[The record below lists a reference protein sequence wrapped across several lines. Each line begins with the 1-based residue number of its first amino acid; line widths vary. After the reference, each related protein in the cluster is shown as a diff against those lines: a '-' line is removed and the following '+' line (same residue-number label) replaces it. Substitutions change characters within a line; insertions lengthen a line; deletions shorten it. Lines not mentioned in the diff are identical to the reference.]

1 MPLRLPRNYSRPPS
15 LRLSTTPVAAMP
27 SPIRISSGTWRPVK
41 GRPPDAFSAVT
52 AAAPLPLPPFFF
64 LVVPATLLVLPP
76 EVVVASVPPVVV
88 VPSVELV
95 LVVVQTVDVLVEPST
110 VETTVEPGTVVTSVE
125 PGTVLVTVEPGSV
138 TVPVVP
144 GIVVTSVLPGVVWVI
159 VVPPIVIVVSDLGVT
174 AGSCCR
180 HGTVVVRVVSGPVV
194 VVVTGGPVIVDVVFG
209 SVTVVVV
216 FGSVTVVLVFG
227 SVTVE
232 VVFGPVVVTVVFGN
246 VVVRVVSVVWV
257 VVLPVPQMSTW
268 LIARVWP
275 FWLVNGL
282 NTVPSVAPLNVKV
295 VSPPPLWSLPVL
307 TMIVPVNGAS
317 AVHVALV
324 WSPLNTNVRVAPPRT
339 WTLVVS
345 LSDGSLI
352 RVSVVVVFGS
362 VQGSGELS
370 FSVPLMVGVARAK
383 PEATPRTPAI
393 AKNVTSPPRPRRSLM
408 SPRRRIARS
417 A

>member
-209 SVTVVVV
+209 SVTVV
-216 FGSVTVVLVFG
+216 LVFG

-257 VVLPVPQMSTW
+257 VVLPVPQTSTW
-268 LIARVWP
+268 LIARVSP
-275 FWLVNGL
+275 FVLVNGL

-295 VSPPPLWSLPVL
+295 VSPPPLCSLPAL

-370 FSVPLMVGVARAK
+370 FSA
-383 PEATPRTPAI
+383 
-393 AKNVTSPPRPRRSLM
+393 
-408 SPRRRIARS
+408 
-417 A
+417 